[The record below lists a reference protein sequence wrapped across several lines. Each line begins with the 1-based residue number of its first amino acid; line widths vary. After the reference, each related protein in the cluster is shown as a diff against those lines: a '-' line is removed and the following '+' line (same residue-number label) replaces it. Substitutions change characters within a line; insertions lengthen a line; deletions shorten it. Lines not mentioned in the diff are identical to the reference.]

1 MAEQSGDGADGL
13 EELVLGQAPHLTRLE
28 VAERAEVPLELAQ
41 ELWRLLGFPHAA
53 DDEVAFTDA
62 DVEALRQAH
71 ELVRLGVLGPERQ
84 AALVRTWGRSFA
96 RLAEWQSDLL
106 VDLAAE
112 GDDPAATLA
121 GLAADVLPRVESLQ
135 SYAWRRHLVSA
146 GARLLTEAD
155 GEAGVL
161 TVCFV
166 DIVGYTS
173 RSKALAE
180 PELVAWLERFE
191 STTLDLVTDAGG
203 RIIKN
208 IGDELLFVADDLTAA
223 ADVALRMTERGADED
238 DEFPDV
244 RAGLAHGPVVSRLGD
259 VFGGTV
265 NLAARLTSAARPD
278 TVLVDEGAH
287 DALGDTDAFTLRR
300 VHRLS
305 AKGYSRLP
313 AWALRRA

>member
-1 MAEQSGDGADGL
+1 MADEPGL
-13 EELVLGQAPHLTRLE
+13 EELVLGQPPHLTRGE
-28 VAERAEVPLELAQ
+28 VAERAGVPLEVAE

-62 DVEALRQAH
+62 DVTALEHSH
-71 ELVRLGVLGPERQ
+71 ELVRLGILSPERQ
-84 AALVRTWGRSFA
+84 SALVRTWGRSFA

-112 GDDPAATLA
+112 GDDPAETLA
-121 GLAADVLPRVESLQ
+121 GLAGDVLPRVEALQ

-146 GARLLTEAD
+146 GARLLTDTD
-155 GEAGVL
+155 GDDGVT

-173 RSKALAE
+173 RSKSLAE
-180 PELVAWLERFE
+180 PDLVAWLERFE
-191 STTLDLVTDAGG
+191 STALDLVTEAGG

-208 IGDELLFVADDLTAA
+208 IGDEVLFVADDLPAA
-223 ADVALRMTERGADED
+223 AEMALRMTERGADDED
-238 DEFPDV
+238 DFPEV
-244 RAGLAHGPVVSRLGD
+244 RAGLAHGPVVNRLGD

-265 NLAARLTSAARPD
+265 NLAARLTSAARPG

-287 DALGDTDAFTLRR
+287 DTLGDESSFTLRR

-305 AKGYSRLP
+305 AKGYPRLP
-313 AWALRRA
+313 AWALRRSD